1 MKDAAIESATS
12 RTPVLSVIVATR
24 NVAPVLQGLLDSLAA
39 QTFRD
44 FEVLVSDGA
53 SDDDTLSILERSA
66 TTLPLTVV
74 SRSDAGIY
82 DAWNRA
88 LVRAKGTWVC
98 FLGADDRLADAS
110 SLSRLVRAAEG
121 APAAVG
127 VVYGRV
133 ALVAESGLVLQIL
146 GEPWETVRLRFRQV
160 MCVPHP
166 GAMHRRALFERH
178 GPFDPR
184 YRIAGDYEWLLREL
198 KDHDALFV
206 PETTVRMRFGGVSAR
221 PERFLEA
228 LREVRRAQ
236 RENGIPGPG
245 GEWWLAWTRAWLRR
259 LLVAVLGEAGT
270 RRLMDAGRRLR
281 GLPPLW
287 TRLG

>member
-1 MKDAAIESATS
+1 MADPTIT
-12 RTPVLSVIVATR
+12 VIVATR
-24 NVAPVLQGLLDSLAA
+24 NVAPLLQGLFDSLAA

-53 SDDDTLSILERSA
+53 STDG
-66 TTLPLTVV
+66 TLPMLEKASAILPLSVV
-74 SRSDAGIY
+74 SRADAGIY
-82 DAWNRA
+82 DAWNLA
-88 LVRAKGTWVC
+88 LAHARGAWVC

-110 SLSRLVRAAEG
+110 TLAQLIHAARAA
-121 APAAVG
+121 PSQIS

-133 ALVAESGLVLQIL
+133 ALVAESGAVLQLL
-146 GEPWETVRLRFRQV
+146 GEPWESIRSRFRQV
-160 MCVPHP
+160 MCIPHT
-166 GAMHRRALFERH
+166 GAMHRRTLFERH
-178 GPFDPR
+178 GPFDPT

-206 PETTVRMRFGGVSAR
+206 PETTVRMHFGGVSAR

-236 RENGIPGPG
+236 RENGVSGPG
-245 GEWWLAWTRAWLRR
+245 RKWWLAWARAAMRR
-259 LLVAVLGEAGT
+259 LLVATLGEGGT
-270 RRLMDAGRRLR
+270 RLLMDAGRRLR